1 MKIDKNKK
9 IICIIGLSLIIYTSL
24 EITSCY
30 SNMQNNEEITYN
42 EDISSE
48 INLSNEEN
56 YKLFNKIKTMK

>member
-56 YKLFNKIKTMK
+56 YKLFNKIKAMK

>member
-9 IICIIGLSLIIYTSL
+9 IILIIGLSLIIYTSL
-24 EITSCY
+24 ELTSCY

-56 YKLFNKIKTMK
+56 YKLFNKIKAMK

>member
-30 SNMQNNEEITYN
+30 SNTQNNEEITYN

-56 YKLFNKIKTMK
+56 YKLFNKIKAMK